1 MNGQRLRQL
10 RLARGLSLDALAAA
24 LGGVVT
30 KQALLKYEQGKAQPS
45 AIVLSKLASVLGVK
59 AASLYE
65 QAAVQVEFIAYRKG
79 SGLLKR
85 DEDKIKSQVGLALEE
100 RIRLQERVQQ
110 ANGIDVPV
118 QSLPVGSLAEAEDRA
133 GELRQHWKLGID
145 PIGNVTSVLEE
156 HRVHVVEIDADEKFD
171 GISAFAYDEDRHVAA
186 AAVVTRRGLSGDRQR
201 LSLTHELGHLVLK
214 VAEDVDEEAAAFR
227 FAGAFLAP
235 EECVFR
241 EVGRR
246 RVLIQ
251 WQELGLLKRQ
261 FGMSRQALMRR
272 LRDLEVITPS
282 YYRQWCIDISQ
293 MGYRK
298 HEPDPLVPEQ
308 PQWFTRTVLRAVSE
322 GLLSQEEA
330 ERMLGEKVSTETSL
344 SLVERR
350 AFLKLP
356 MEERRRLMALQAEK
370 MGSYYEENQ
379 DWKGLMEGEL
389 VDY

>member
-1 MNGQRLRQL
+1 MNGQRLRQV

-30 KQALLKYEQGKAQPS
+30 KQALHKYEQGKAQPS
-45 AIVLSKLASVLGVK
+45 AVVLSKLASTLGIK
-59 AASLYE
+59 AASLYGE
-65 QAAVQVEFIAYRKG
+65 AKIRVEFIAYRKG

-85 DEDKIKSQVGLALEE
+85 DEDTIKSQVAMALEE
-100 RIRLQERVQQ
+100 RIALQERVQE
-110 ANGIDVPV
+110 ANAVAVPV
-118 QSLPVGSLAEAEDRA
+118 QELRAGSLEEAEASADV
-133 GELRQHWKLGID
+133 LRQRWNLGTD
-145 PIGNVTSVLEE
+145 PIGNVTSVLEQ
-156 HRVHVVEIDADEKFD
+156 HGVHVVEIEATEKFD
-171 GISAFAYDEDRHVAA
+171 GISAVAYDEDDQVLA
-186 AAVVTRRGLSGDRQR
+186 AAVVTRRGCPGDRQR
-201 LSLTHELGHLVLK
+201 LSLAHELGHVVLK
-214 VAEDVDEEAAAFR
+214 VGKDVDEEAAAFR

-235 EECVFR
+235 RDCMVR

-246 RVLIQ
+246 RIVIQ
-251 WQELGLLKRQ
+251 WQELGLLKQQ

-272 LRDLEVITPS
+272 LKDLEIITPS

-298 HEPDPLVPEQ
+298 QEPDPLETER
-308 PQWFTRTVLRAVSE
+308 PQWLTRTVLRAVSE

-330 ERMLGEKVSTETSL
+330 ERMLGEKMSPETSL

-356 MEERRRLMALQAEK
+356 MEERRRLLAMQAEK
-370 MGSYYEENQ
+370 VAEAYEENPE
-379 DWKGLMEGEL
+379 WKDLMEGDL